1 MIMNNLVFFFMSY
14 ALVGGFLFRVLMV
27 CTFFCSFFFF
37 SSLKLYTPAGSA
49 RRFFYD
55 IIRIRKLEIDGLTSR
70 WCYHCSSLSIS
81 PYCESL

>member
-1 MIMNNLVFFFMSY
+1 MIMNNSVSFMSY
-14 ALVGGFLFRVLMV
+14 ALVGGFFL
-27 CTFFCSFFFF
+27 
-37 SSLKLYTPAGSA
+37 LKFYTPTGSA